1 MKMELSGTAVITGA
15 AAGIGRAVAEILR
28 DAGVDVLAVDRDERA
43 LATLSGMRTHICDL
57 RSADERD
64 ALVAKASGT
73 RYLVNSAGA
82 ILIKPIL
89 ECTVADLRTI
99 FELNV
104 DATWDLTSRIG
115 ATMPTG
121 GAIVNMSSAAARLN
135 ANTET
140 AIYSAS
146 KAAVLSVTRSFA
158 HAFAPG
164 VRVNAVCPGMIDTG
178 MQVEVLEGLA
188 RVRDSTPDGVLS
200 GRLQTLPLGR
210 MATAQ
215 ECAGVIAFLLS
226 DAAAY
231 LTGQAISA
239 DGGLVML

>member
-1 MKMELSGTAVITGA
+1 MENGAQGGGAVVNVASMAAKRVSYAGA
-15 AAGIGRAVAEILR
+15 ANY
-28 DAGVDVLAVDRDERA
+28 
-43 LATLSGMRTHICDL
+43 T
-57 RSADERD
+57 
-64 ALVAKASGT
+64 
-73 RYLVNSAGA
+73 
-82 ILIKPIL
+82 
-89 ECTVADLRTI
+89 
-99 FELNV
+99 
-104 DATWDLTSRIG
+104 
-115 ATMPTG
+115 
-121 GAIVNMSSAAARLN
+121 
-135 ANTET
+135 
-140 AIYSAS
+140 AS
-146 KAAVLSVTRSFA
+146 KAGVLGFTW
-158 HAFAPG
+158 HAAFELGAYKI
-164 VRVNAVCPGMIDTG
+164 RVNAVCPGMIDTG